1 MVLTALV
8 LLPVAGVG
16 VLAQREVG
24 ERAEIASSAGA
35 IADETEGFV
44 AVADLRAVVINEQLY
59 AIADLALGGGGI
71 ALDAKVVVAVF
82 GTDLAAR
89 RDEMADAVDRAYAR
103 ADTLVLGPSIA
114 GHGPLNVPHAV
125 ELRDGYAALRGLQ
138 QQIATHRTSIDEATR
153 AYGRLGASGKVAL
166 DDMASKL
173 DSAAARITAAD
184 GLARRINAINK
195 HIALSATLSAEVTS
209 TAGLVL
215 GQLFAQVPLAQSQSV
230 PSQRSDVVFTIARRE
245 VAVMELGETLD
256 GADRSLWEAGRVD
269 LRVVRFEAAL
279 DALGRGADVGSVDIA
294 QLASD
299 GLARLDL
306 HDALLP
312 RLLDGVRAR
321 AERARTDAVQSRDA
335 TLIALA
341 AWTLGTLL
349 ALTVAAALI
358 SRPLRRLRRRA
369 RLVRDGSLAPAD
381 RVRGA
386 IAEIFGVQLVFEE
399 IVGNLRLIETQAT
412 AIVEGR
418 LDDELVTVAQPG
430 PLGQSVQASLQR
442 LAEVTQRLQAS
453 EALSNAIVETA
464 AEAIWAINA
473 FGFIERANAA
483 SEELILVASQDLLGR
498 PFLELIDEADRAALA
513 LVMASGDLESVEVRM
528 RRGRS
533 AIVHVLL
540 SSSEVILGGDRFTT
554 VIARD
559 ITERKDFEEQLGQ
572 NAATDSLTGLPN
584 RRTAV
589 AAIAD
594 SLSVTRDSP
603 GVGVGVVF
611 CDLDGFKQ
619 ANDLYGHAFGDEVLC
634 EIARRFAS
642 ITRDQEMLARLGGD
656 EFVVVVRG
664 ASGIDEPSQLA
675 GRLLASLGDTVTVGD
690 RRVRVSGSFG
700 VAWNDGTAAVSDI
713 LREADAAMFT
723 AKAAGGARV
732 QQFDESLQQSL
743 RDRLEMEAGLR
754 QALAENELHFVYQPI
769 LAAGTHEVVGVEA
782 LVRWEC
788 PGRGTV
794 SPVDFIEVAEQSDL
808 IVDIGRWGLRAA
820 ARQLAAWDIAFD
832 HPSFYVAVNI
842 AGVHLSRYDIVAD
855 VEAAIRDAGISPDR
869 LRIEITETQLV
880 DDLHVAADAMR
891 QLAALGVSVVID
903 DYGTGFSSIAYL
915 RELPLRAIKIDRTFI
930 SQLTNDRDLAMV
942 ESVVTLANLLQL
954 EVVAEGIE
962 TAEQLALAE
971 QIGCGSLQ
979 GYLIARPMPAAA
991 LETWLRRE
999 VPFARETTR

>member
-1 MVLTALV
+1 M
-8 LLPVAGVG
+8 
-16 VLAQREVG
+16 
-24 ERAEIASSAGA
+24 
-35 IADETEGFV
+35 
-44 AVADLRAVVINEQLY
+44 
-59 AIADLALGGGGI
+59 
-71 ALDAKVVVAVF
+71 
-82 GTDLAAR
+82 
-89 RDEMADAVDRAYAR
+89 
-103 ADTLVLGPSIA
+103 
-114 GHGPLNVPHAV
+114 
-125 ELRDGYAALRGLQ
+125 
-138 QQIATHRTSIDEATR
+138 
-153 AYGRLGASGKVAL
+153 
-166 DDMASKL
+166 
-173 DSAAARITAAD
+173 
-184 GLARRINAINK
+184 
-195 HIALSATLSAEVTS
+195 TS

-215 GQLFAQVPLAQSQSV
+215 GQLFAQAPLAQSV
-230 PSQRSDVVFTIARRE
+230 PSQRSDVIFTIAYRE
-245 VAVMELGETLD
+245 VAVLELGDTLD
-256 GADRSLWEAGRVD
+256 GAEHSLWAAGRVD
-269 LRVVRFEAAL
+269 PRVVRFEAAL
-279 DALGRGADVGSVDIA
+279 DALGRGADVGSVDVA

-306 HDALLP
+306 HNALLP

-321 AERARTDAVQSRDA
+321 AERARAEAVHSRDA
-335 TLIALA
+335 TLVVLA
-341 AWTLGTLL
+341 VWTLGTLL

-358 SRPLRRLRRRA
+358 SRPLRRLRLRA
-369 RLVRDGSLAPAD
+369 RSVRDGSLEPSD

-399 IVGNLRLIETQAT
+399 IVGNLRSIETQAT
-412 AIVEGR
+412 AIVDGR

-430 PLGQSVQASLQR
+430 PLGRSVQASLQR
-442 LAEVTQRLQAS
+442 LADVTQRLQAS

-464 AEAIWAINA
+464 AEAIWAIDA
-473 FGFIERANAA
+473 LGCIERANAA
-483 SEELILVASQDLLGR
+483 SEELTLIASEELLGR
-498 PFLELIDEADRAALA
+498 PFLDLIGDADRATLA
-513 LVMASGDLESVEVRM
+513 LVMSAGDLESVEVRM
-528 RRGRS
+528 RRGPN

-540 SSSEVILGGDRFTT
+540 SSSEVVIGGDRFTT

-589 AAIAD
+589 AAIAQ
-594 SLSVTRDSP
+594 SLAIARDTP

-656 EFVVVVRG
+656 EFVVVVRDV
-664 ASGIDEPSQLA
+664 SGIAEPSHLA
-675 GRLLASLGDTVTVGD
+675 TRLLASLGDTVAVGD

-700 VAWNDGTAAVSDI
+700 VAWSDGAAAVSDI

-723 AKAAGGARV
+723 AKAGGGARV
-732 QQFDESLQQSL
+732 QQFDEGLQQSL
-743 RDRLEMEAGLR
+743 RDRLEMEASLR

-788 PGRGTV
+788 PGHGTV
-794 SPVDFIEVAEQSDL
+794 SPADFIAVAEQSDL
-808 IVDIGRWGLRAA
+808 IVDIGRWGLHAA
-820 ARQLAAWDIAFD
+820 ARQLAAWDTAFD
-832 HPSFYVAVNI
+832 HQSFYVAVNI
-842 AGVHLSRYDIVAD
+842 AGVHLSRYDIVSD

-880 DDLHVAADAMR
+880 DDLHVAAEAMR
-891 QLAALGVSVVID
+891 RLAALGVSVVID

-915 RELPLRAIKIDRTFI
+915 RELPLRAIKIDRSFI

-954 EVVAEGIE
+954 DVVAEGIE
-962 TAEQLALAE
+962 TEEQLALAE

-991 LETWLRRE
+991 LETWIRRDAP
-999 VPFARETTR
+999 VAAETTP